1 MNTPGQLPR
10 VLGFFTA
17 SAIVVG
23 TVIGSGVFK
32 KASAVAENVP
42 QSGLALLAW
51 IVVGVLTLMGALILA
66 EVAVIVGKA
75 GGNYA
80 ILRDSYGRMAGF
92 LFGWVEFWIIRSA
105 SIAALATI
113 FADSVHD
120 ILKHYHPDGPNVQVL
135 SPVQLAGMTATVIAV
150 LAAVNA
156 RGTKLGGGLQL
167 AITLVKVSSLV
178 LIAILPFIMV
188 ALSSSPEAKPDTARL
203 QPIWPS
209 DGFPWVAFGSAM
221 VGVFWAY
228 NGWMN
233 IAPMAEEIKNPQRN
247 LPFALLAGVGLL
259 IAMYVGANLAYL
271 LIIPAN
277 EIVELKGRTVAG
289 EFSFRILGHVGL
301 LFASAAIMISVFGA
315 LNGNLLVGPR
325 LLFAMGQDGLAP
337 RGLSRLHP
345 RYATPARAELV
356 LAGWSI
362 LLVLAVAFL
371 TTNRLQTC
379 EIGSR
384 TIDMNLP
391 EGKDPF
397 DVITDFA
404 MFGSLSFETLAVA
417 SIFVL
422 RRRFPVATVKL
433 AYRCPLYPWLP
444 IVFVV
449 CQGAVLVNMFRT
461 QETEAKTGLG
471 FILVGAIVYLLFGRR
486 HRSQRR

>member
-10 VLGFFTA
+10 VLGYFTA
-17 SAIVVG
+17 TAIVVG

-32 KASAVAENVP
+32 KASAVAQKVP
-42 QSGLALLAW
+42 ESGLALSAW
-51 IVVGVLTLMGALILA
+51 VVVGVLTLIGALILA

-120 ILKHYHPDGPNVQVL
+120 ILKHYHPDGPDVRVL
-135 SPVQLAGMTATVIAV
+135 SPVQLAAMTATVIAV

-156 RGTKLGGGLQL
+156 RGTRLGGGLQL

-178 LIAILPFIMV
+178 LIAILPYVMIGLTS
-188 ALSSSPEAKPDTARL
+188 APEKLPDSARL
-203 QPIWPS
+203 HPIWPT
-209 DGFPWVAFGSAM
+209 DGIPWVAYGGAL

-247 LPFALLAGVGLL
+247 LPLSLLTGVGLL
-259 IAMYVGANLAYL
+259 ILMYVSANLAYL

-277 EIVELKGRTVAG
+277 EIVDLQGRTVAG
-289 EFSFRILGHVGL
+289 EFSFRILGKVGL

-345 RYATPARAELV
+345 RYLTPARAIIV

-362 LLVLAVAFL
+362 LMVTAVAFL
-371 TTNRLQTC
+371 TTNRLKTFDV
-379 EIGSR
+379 GSH

-391 EGKDPF
+391 DGKDPF

-433 AYRCPLYPWLP
+433 AYRCPLFPWLP
-444 IVFVV
+444 IVFVL

-461 QETEAKTGLG
+461 QETEAKTGLV
-471 FILVGAIVYLLFGRR
+471 FILVGAVVYLLFGRR
-486 HRSQRR
+486 RAS